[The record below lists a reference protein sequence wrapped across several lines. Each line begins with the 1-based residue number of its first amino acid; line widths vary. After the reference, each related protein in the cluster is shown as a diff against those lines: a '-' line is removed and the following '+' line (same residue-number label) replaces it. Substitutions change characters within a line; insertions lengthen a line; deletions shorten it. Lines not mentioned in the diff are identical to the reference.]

1 VVLDRHRFERLG
13 DSDHQQLH
21 VAVVIV
27 IVHYHR
33 PGEPVQVTLVR
44 RLTRL
49 LRAQRWIV
57 LGQLTKPADDEV
69 ELYNQRLLGPQRAVI
84 VEDGKPS
91 GGFNVVG
98 PPCSVASATKSV
110 IADLV
115 GPSFQE
121 LSFALILMTLI
132 VSRR

>member
-1 VVLDRHRFERLG
+1 MVV
-13 DSDHQQLH
+13 Q
-21 VAVVIV
+21 
-27 IVHYHR
+27 YHR

-44 RLTRL
+44 RLIRL
-49 LRAQRWIV
+49 LGAQRWIV
-57 LGQLTKPADDEV
+57 LGQLAKPADGEV
-69 ELYNQRLLGPQRAVI
+69 ELLDQRLLGPQRAVI
-84 VEDGKPS
+84 VENGNPS
-91 GGFNVVG
+91 GGSRLSA
-98 PPCSVASATKSV
+98 PSSVASATKSV